1 MKEPRTL
8 LLVRLSGTPLIF
20 SLAGIGSAF
29 STLRTN
35 PRSFHPKTHI
45 PAARLRSERTA
56 GHAYHEKF
64 DAIARSRY
72 VAINNIL
79 AAEIDEIEAISRP

>member
-1 MKEPRTL
+1 
-8 LLVRLSGTPLIF
+8 V
-20 SLAGIGSAF
+20 
-29 STLRTN
+29 
-35 PRSFHPKTHI
+35 
-45 PAARLRSERTA
+45 RSERTA